1 MCNRK
6 KLRSILVAGLGI
18 VVLLSGCDRDGK
30 QQTTELPTETKQE
43 SEALPTDIAQYRD
56 EKAWKEDVTIT
67 NANGDEVELL
77 IRARVIVPENVDE
90 MSVIEVSVPELDTDY
105 VREIISKTFGNAGVT
120 YHTGMPVDEK
130 LRGEEFNGNY
140 QGEEWKLTVSS
151 SLMEE
156 TKQGSQYLSFHR
168 IKGSLNYNTIHK
180 SNVVNESSLSQK
192 EAVELAQNFI
202 RQFGLEYQEVGK
214 IDNIRWTSDKKDLG
228 NPNGYAIN
236 FHTVPTD
243 ESEQNYS
250 FIGYD
255 RMNQYS
261 MENVATVCIKDDKV
275 IGMSISNP
283 LKIES
288 VVRGVNLLPL
298 DTIKEILLDELVNHT
313 DECWKIEGNDRDGM
327 IMNKLELIYFRV
339 PDKEAKGHFSYIPAW
354 RLSKTASIQDQVSHP
369 IIVNA
374 IDGSF
379 INLDEAWEL

>member
-6 KLRSILVAGLGI
+6 KLWSILAAGLGI
-18 VVLLSGCDRDGK
+18 VVLLSGCDREK
-30 QQTTELPTETKQE
+30 NPQTTELPTETKQE
-43 SEALPTDIAQYRD
+43 TEALSTDIAQYRD

-67 NANGDEVELL
+67 NANGDEVEIL

-192 EAVELAQNFI
+192 EAVELAQNFF

-250 FIGYD
+250 FLGYD
-255 RMNQYS
+255 RMKQYS
-261 MENVATVCIKDDKV
+261 MENIATVCIEDDKV

-298 DTIKEILLDELVNHT
+298 DTIKEIMLDELVNHT

-327 IMNKLELIYFRV
+327 IMNKLELIYFRM
-339 PDKEAKGHFSYIPAW
+339 PDQKAKGRFTYIPAW
-354 RLSKTASIQDQVSHP
+354 RLSKTASAQDQVSHP
-369 IIVNA
+369 IVVNA

-379 INLDEAWEL
+379 INIDEAWEL

>member
-6 KLRSILVAGLGI
+6 KLWSILAAGLGI
-18 VVLLSGCDRDGK
+18 VVLLSGCDREK
-30 QQTTELPTETKQE
+30 NPQTTELPTETKQE
-43 SEALPTDIAQYRD
+43 TEALSTDIAQYRD

-67 NANGDEVELL
+67 NANGDEVEIL

-192 EAVELAQNFI
+192 EAVELAQNFF

-250 FIGYD
+250 FLGYD
-255 RMNQYS
+255 RMKQYS
-261 MENVATVCIKDDKV
+261 MENVATVCIEDDKV

-283 LKIES
+283 LKIEN

-298 DTIKEILLDELVNHT
+298 DTIKEIMLDELVNHT

-327 IMNKLELIYFRV
+327 IMNKLELIYFRM
-339 PDKEAKGHFSYIPAW
+339 PDQKAKGRFTYIPAW
-354 RLSKTASIQDQVSHP
+354 RLSKTASAQDQVSHP
-369 IIVNA
+369 IVVNA

-379 INLDEAWEL
+379 INIDEAWEL

>member
-18 VVLLSGCDRDGK
+18 VVLLSGCDREK
-30 QQTTELPTETKQE
+30 NPQTTELPTETKQE
-43 SEALPTDIAQYRD
+43 TEALSTDIAQYRD

-236 FHTVPTD
+236 FHTVATD

-250 FIGYD
+250 FLGYD
-255 RMNQYS
+255 RMKQYS
-261 MENVATVCIKDDKV
+261 MENIATVCIEDDKV

-298 DTIKEILLDELVNHT
+298 DTIKEIMLDELVNHT

-327 IMNKLELIYFRV
+327 IMNKLELIYFRM
-339 PDKEAKGHFSYIPAW
+339 PDQKAKGRFTYIPAW
-354 RLSKTASIQDQVSHP
+354 RLSKTASAQDQVSHP
-369 IIVNA
+369 IVVNA

-379 INLDEAWEL
+379 INIDEAWEL